1 MARMRDERGFSLIEL
16 LAALLILTIV
26 ITVSFTA
33 FYERTRRLQQ
43 AAEMVLAWQ
52 ALANEAEYQRRIE
65 FADLESGTPFRS
77 GPQPEILAPLKPF
90 ETSIVVEKTKP
101 GIRNV
106 TMKILWR
113 NGKREAH
120 LTLVRVHT
128 GATNLW

>member
-52 ALANEAEYQRRIE
+52 ALANEAEYQRRID
-65 FADLESGTPFRS
+65 FGDLESGTGFRS
-77 GPQPEILAPLKPF
+77 DLEILAPLKPF
-90 ETSIVVEKTKP
+90 VTSIAVEQTRP

-106 TMKILWR
+106 TMKIRWR
-113 NGKREAH
+113 HGKREAH
-120 LTLVRVHT
+120 LTLVRVNT